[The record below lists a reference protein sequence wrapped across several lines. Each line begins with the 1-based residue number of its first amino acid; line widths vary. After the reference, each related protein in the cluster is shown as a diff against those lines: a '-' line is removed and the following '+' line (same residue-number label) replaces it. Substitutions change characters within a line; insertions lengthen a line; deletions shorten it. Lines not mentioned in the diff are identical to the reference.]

1 MTTST
6 LSLFLAGLLLKYN
19 FVVSRLKHLTPKT
32 TSLGNFKMWT
42 TIFLP
47 SKLTAILGNLS
58 SLLKLKKNRLNV
70 KYVDF
75 HSFLDT
81 LYNVGLFFQNQFK
94 NGCWQTAVWSFCF
107 PWRTPASQNLCNVIP
122 NCQVYQYTFLTARYT
137 SIHS

>member
-75 HSFLDT
+75 HSFLNT
-81 LYNVGLFFQNQFK
+81 LYNVWTVFFRISLKMDVDKQLFEVFAFHGALLLVK
-94 NGCWQTAVWSFCF
+94 TCIMS
-107 PWRTPASQNLCNVIP
+107 
-122 NCQVYQYTFLTARYT
+122 FLTARYT